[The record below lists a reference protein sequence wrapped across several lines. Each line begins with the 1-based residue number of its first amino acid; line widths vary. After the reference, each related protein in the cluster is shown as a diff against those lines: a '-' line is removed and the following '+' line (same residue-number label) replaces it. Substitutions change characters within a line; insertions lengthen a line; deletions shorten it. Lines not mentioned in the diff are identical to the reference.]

1 MNWPS
6 SHVLQAGEEDGVQ
19 AAGSVRRRPLGLPFA
34 ASAKDMQGWKV
45 KEWEVVWVQKLVTSP
60 DVTEHTMANCVP
72 AALEQV
78 CVLPFWKPGV
88 KVAVTREDGESA
100 VSVLTL
106 CVTGQLCTSS
116 VRAGLCLA
124 LLEARCKGGCYMRG
138 RGVSS
143 LSPDLLC
150 DVVQILI
157 LLLDPHL

>member
-6 SHVLQAGEEDGVQ
+6 SHVLQAGEEDRVL

-45 KEWEVVWVQKLVTSP
+45 KEWEEVWVQKLVTFP
-60 DVTEHTMANCVP
+60 DVTEHTVAN
-72 AALEQV
+72 
-78 CVLPFWKPGV
+78 
-88 KVAVTREDGESA
+88 
-100 VSVLTL
+100 
-106 CVTGQLCTSS
+106 LCTCS

-124 LLEARCKGGCYMRG
+124 LLEARCNGGCYTRG
-138 RGVSS
+138 WGVSS
-143 LSPDLLC
+143 LSPDPLC